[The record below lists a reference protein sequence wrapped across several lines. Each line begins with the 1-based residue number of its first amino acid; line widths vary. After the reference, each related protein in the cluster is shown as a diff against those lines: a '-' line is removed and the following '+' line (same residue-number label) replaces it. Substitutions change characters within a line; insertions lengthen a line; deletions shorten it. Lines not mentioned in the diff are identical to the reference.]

1 MNNKIEFYHAKCYA
15 GIPWSQTPRLAHGH
29 CLLHSTQATQQD
41 FHALALK
48 PWKPS
53 VKRPVKSD
61 KKIINQFILYTARSS

>member
-1 MNNKIEFYHAKCYA
+1 MNKKIKTYHAKCHVE
-15 GIPWSQTPRLAHGH
+15 IPWSQTRRPAHGH

-41 FHALALK
+41 FHALASK

-61 KKIINQFILYTARSS
+61 KKINKSVHTLYT